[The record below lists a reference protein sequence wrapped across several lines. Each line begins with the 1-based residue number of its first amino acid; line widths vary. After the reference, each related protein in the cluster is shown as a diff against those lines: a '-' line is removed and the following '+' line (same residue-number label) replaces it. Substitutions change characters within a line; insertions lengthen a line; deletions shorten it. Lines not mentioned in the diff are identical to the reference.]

1 MVLPCS
7 SCAYT
12 ISKPPAHPKHN
23 AHKLD
28 IVCAVKDNAVH
39 NRIDLL
45 DDVAG
50 ARLFDKSACT
60 FDLLGV
66 GQTG

>member
-7 SCAYT
+7 SFAYT
-12 ISKPPAHPKHN
+12 ISKAHPKLK